1 MAVLQR
7 LVREED
13 VFDVQEAL
21 DEVHDHFTTM
31 VQQPDQLRVA
41 QQALAE
47 ALVELEENIDNMTSW
62 YTPAFEKQLKELDL
76 LPYFS
81 YNIVNDIKTAM
92 SANPLSHVVPAEIVA
107 SWRVRRHEALN
118 IVRQTLTGLN
128 RLNIKEVELQPGQAE
143 IGFTIPRPIFDND
156 LDGLV
161 SELREIRRIIR
172 AFSEQA
178 TGSVE
183 PIEIRQIS
191 TTDPTFFFGLEV
203 LTIAA
208 IGAAVTWALSTWQ
221 KLEEIRKIRAETR
234 KIKGFGTKEIEKL
247 FDDQIQNSVNEAIE
261 EHVNSLLGKPKGQ
274 AGRINEQRT
283 DLLWATRALF
293 ARMERGMTV
302 EIRFLSPP
310 SLPSKQEDGSDAVGK
325 TKGKASDVYEVL
337 DKIADE
343 LVFPQIDEA
352 PVLSLIK
359 EESKSTLAEAPD

>member
-1 MAVLQR
+1 
-7 LVREED
+7 
-13 VFDVQEAL
+13 
-21 DEVHDHFTTM
+21 
-31 VQQPDQLRVA
+31 
-41 QQALAE
+41 
-47 ALVELEENIDNMTSW
+47 
-62 YTPAFEKQLKELDL
+62 
-76 LPYFS
+76 
-81 YNIVNDIKTAM
+81 
-92 SANPLSHVVPAEIVA
+92 
-107 SWRVRRHEALN
+107 
-118 IVRQTLTGLN
+118 
-128 RLNIKEVELQPGQAE
+128 
-143 IGFTIPRPIFDND
+143 
-156 LDGLV
+156 
-161 SELREIRRIIR
+161 
-172 AFSEQA
+172 
-178 TGSVE
+178 
-183 PIEIRQIS
+183 
-191 TTDPTFFFGLEV
+191 V